1 MRKLSLKLRFII
13 YFCIATFATWLVATG
28 ISYILSKQ
36 ILREVFDS
44 QQVLFA
50 KRLASIDINKLHAKD
65 KQLIDIKS
73 KAIKRFEYDD
83 DILSFAV
90 FNLYGKKVFHD
101 DEDGEDFVFNDTVLK
116 QQDPVYM
123 QDTKKWRIIWL
134 RAKNNTII
142 AVGQE
147 KEYRTE
153 MAQKMAMAQA
163 LPWLIM
169 LALLMIITIFMLSRE
184 LAPLNKLA
192 KQLKQRRPEDDSLIQ
207 SNHAPQEIQPFIDA
221 LNSLFTKIS
230 EMIVRERRFTENA
243 AHELR
248 SPLAALRIQA
258 EVAQIATI
266 SSAQQKTALSNLM
279 LGIDRA
285 SRLIDQLLTLSRLDA
300 ENKQLE
306 KEPIDWSVLI
316 NSEINLLTPLAH
328 KKQINIHYQ
337 VIESNTT
344 AIGVPLFISLLIR
357 NLIDNALKYCPEGS
371 TVTITED
378 KTSITIEDNGNGVDK
393 ETLTKL
399 GERFYRPAGI
409 DITGSGLGISIVK
422 QVATLHHWQLTFY
435 NISAGGL
442 GIKIKTS

>member
-1 MRKLSLKLRFII
+1 MRKLSLKTRFII
-13 YFCIATFATWLVATG
+13 YFAVAILATWLIATG
-28 ISYILSKQ
+28 ITYILSKQ

-50 KRLASIDINKLHAKD
+50 KRLASIDINKLHTKD
-65 KQLIDIKS
+65 KQLKDIKS

-101 DEDGEDFVFNDTVLK
+101 DEDGEDFIFNDAVLK

-153 MAQKMAMAQA
+153 MAQKMAIAQA
-163 LPWLIM
+163 LPWLVM
-169 LALLMIITIFMLSRE
+169 LAFLMLITILTLSHE

-192 KQLKQRRPEDDSLIQ
+192 KQLKLRRPQDDSLIQ
-207 SNHAPQEIQPFIDA
+207 SNNAPKEIQPFIDA
-221 LNSLFTKIS
+221 LNSLFAKIS
-230 EMIVRERRFTENA
+230 EMMVRERRFTENA

-248 SPLAALRIQA
+248 SPLTALRIQA

-266 SSAQQKTALSNLM
+266 SSEQQKSALNNLM
-279 LGIDRA
+279 IGIDRA
-285 SRLIDQLLTLSRLDA
+285 SRLIEQLLTLSRLDA

-306 KEPIDWSVLI
+306 KEPIDWQTLI
-316 NSEINLLTPLAH
+316 NSEIDLLTPLAQ
-328 KKQINIHYQ
+328 KKQISIHYQ
-337 VIESNTT
+337 TLQSNTT
-344 AIGVPLFISLLIR
+344 TVGISMFVSLLIR
-357 NLIDNALKYCPEGS
+357 NIIDNALKYCPENS
-371 TVTITED
+371 TITITED
-378 KTSITIEDNGNGVDK
+378 EHTITIEDNGNGVDK
-393 ETLTKL
+393 ETLARL

-409 DITGSGLGISIVK
+409 DITGSGLGVSIVK
-422 QVATLHHWQLTFY
+422 QVATLHHWQLSFY
-435 NISAGGL
+435 TLATGGL
-442 GIKIKTS
+442 GIKIKTG

>member
-1 MRKLSLKLRFII
+1 MKRLSLKLRFIL
-13 YFCIATFATWLVATG
+13 YFCLSIVATWLIATG
-28 ISYILSKQ
+28 ITYFLSKQ

-50 KRLASIDINKLHAKD
+50 KRLVSIDINKLHAKD
-65 KQLIDIKS
+65 DKLVDIKS
-73 KAIKRFEYDD
+73 KAIKRFDYDD

-101 DEDGEDFVFNDTVLK
+101 DEDGEDFIFNDAVLK
-116 QQDPVYM
+116 QQDPIYM
-123 QDTKKWRIIWL
+123 QDTKKWRVIWL
-134 RAKNNTII
+134 RAKNNTVI

-147 KEYRTE
+147 NKYRTE

-169 LALLMIITIFMLSRE
+169 LFLLLLVTIFTLSHE
-184 LAPLNKLA
+184 LSPLNKLA
-192 KQLKQRRPEDDSLIQ
+192 KQLKQRRPDDDTLIEN
-207 SNHAPQEIQPFIDA
+207 SNTPKEIQPFIDA
-221 LNSLFTKIS
+221 LNSLFSKIS
-230 EMIVRERRFTENA
+230 AMIIRERRFTENA

-266 SSAQQKTALSNLM
+266 SSAQQKTALNNLM

-306 KEPIDWSVLI
+306 KEKIEWSILID
-316 NSEINLLTPLAH
+316 SEINLLTPLAQ
-328 KKQINIHYQ
+328 KKQIIINHQ
-337 VIESNTT
+337 VISNNEQSL
-344 AIGVPLFISLLIR
+344 GVELFTSLLIR

-371 TVTITED
+371 TITITEN
-378 KTSITIEDNGNGVDK
+378 KNTIMFEDNGQGVDH
-393 ETLTKL
+393 ETLERL
-399 GERFYRPAGI
+399 GERFYRPAGM

-422 QVATLHHWQLTFY
+422 QVAILHNWQLTLYTPSPSGF
-435 NISAGGL
+435 
-442 GIKIKTS
+442 GIKIQTN